1 MIWVGC
7 HGAGGVL
14 GRILPWCCG
23 VHIAVRGKAPE
34 ASAAGGE
41 PHGRGAWAVGAH
53 GVVPAVVLSLWVL
66 PVMQHV
72 AVPPEAAGW
81 GAVVVVA
88 VVWLPCCGVQVP
100 DGVVVPAGP

>member
-1 MIWVGC
+1 MGLAGC
-7 HGAGGVL
+7 RGVFF
-14 GRILPWCCG
+14 RG
-23 VHIAVRGKAPE
+23 VAVCISLFAVRLLRHRLL
-34 ASAAGGE
+34 AGSLTVG
-41 PHGRGAWAVGAH
+41 GAWAVGAH

-88 VVWLPCCGVQVP
+88 VAWLPCCGVQVP
-100 DGVVVPAGP
+100 GGVVVPAGP